1 MKIYI
6 AGRFGMVG
14 RAVEVEAKNLGFK
27 ILGKSSKDLDLTNR
41 ELVFAEIRDTTPD
54 VLVIAAA
61 RVGGIQANDSY
72 PVSFLSEN
80 LQIQTNLMDAA
91 HKFKIPKLIFLG
103 SSCIYPKFSE
113 QPIQESALLSGL
125 LEPTNEAY
133 AIAKI
138 AGVKLVDAYRKQYG
152 HDWLSLMPTN
162 LYGEFDN
169 FDVDTA
175 HVLPGLLNR
184 FHNAVISDC
193 KEIAVWG
200 DGSPMREFLNVSD
213 LASAIMFLITHSSSK
228 ALVNIGSGNET
239 SIADLADLISEVT
252 NFKGKID
259 FDTSK
264 PNGTPRKLLDSGY
277 IRSLGWEPKIPLEM
291 GVNETYS
298 WFLKNLNDVKGA
310 L

>member
-1 MKIYI
+1 LI
-6 AGRFGMVG
+6 
-14 RAVEVEAKNLGFK
+14 
-27 ILGKSSKDLDLTNR
+27 
-41 ELVFAEIRDTTPD
+41 
-54 VLVIAAA
+54 IAAA

-113 QPIQESALLSGL
+113 QPIQESSLLTGL

-138 AGVKLVDAYRKQYG
+138 AGIKLVDAYRKQYG

-169 FDVDTA
+169 FNVETS

-184 FHNAVISDC
+184 FHNTVISDS

-200 DGSPMREFLNVSD
+200 DGSPLREFLNVSD
-213 LASAIMFLITHSSSK
+213 LASAITFLITHSSSK
-228 ALVNIGSGNET
+228 ALINIGSGNEI
-239 SIADLADLISEVT
+239 SIKDLATLIATVT
-252 NFKGKID
+252 KFDGKIE
-259 FDTSK
+259 FDSTK

-277 IRSLGWEPKIPLEM
+277 INSLGWKPKVPLEI
-291 GVNETYS
+291 GIRETYK
-298 WFLKNLNDVKGA
+298 WFLENSDSKRGK
-310 L
+310 

>member
-14 RAVEVEAKNLGFK
+14 RAVELEAKNLGFK

-61 RVGGIQANDSY
+61 RVGGIQANDNH

-113 QPIQESALLSGL
+113 QPIQESALLTGL

-162 LYGEFDN
+162 LYGKFDN
-169 FDVDTA
+169 FDVDTS
-175 HVLPGLLNR
+175 HVLPGLLHR
-184 FHNAVISDC
+184 FHNAAISNS

-200 DGSPMREFLNVSD
+200 DGSPLREFLNVSD

-228 ALVNIGSGNET
+228 ALINIGSGNEI
-239 SIADLADLISEVT
+239 SIKDLATLIATVT
-252 NFKGKID
+252 KFEGKIE
-259 FDTSK
+259 FDSTK

-277 IRSLGWEPKIPLEM
+277 INSLGWKPKVPLEI
-291 GVNETYS
+291 GIRETYK
-298 WFLKNLNDVKGA
+298 WFLENFDVKRGE
-310 L
+310 

>member
-14 RAVEVEAKNLGFK
+14 RAVELEAKKLGFK

-54 VLVIAAA
+54 ALVIAAA

-72 PVSFLSEN
+72 PVTFLSEN

-91 HKFKIPKLIFLG
+91 HNFKIPKLIFLG

-113 QPIQESALLSGL
+113 QPIKESSLLTGL

-162 LYGEFDN
+162 LYGKFDN
-169 FDVDTA
+169 FDLENS
-175 HVLPGLLNR
+175 HVVAGLLRR
-184 FHNAVISDC
+184 FNSAVASGS
-193 KEIAVWG
+193 KEISVWG
-200 DGSPMREFLNVSD
+200 DGSPLREFLNVSD
-213 LASAIMFLITHSSSK
+213 LATAIMFLITKGSTQ
-228 ALVNIGSGNET
+228 ATINVGSGNEI
-239 SIADLADLISEVT
+239 SIKDLATFIAMIT
-252 NFKGKID
+252 NFNGKIE
-259 FDTSK
+259 FDTTK
-264 PNGTPRKLLDSGY
+264 PNGTPRKLLDSRY
-277 IRSLGWEPKIPLEM
+277 INSLGWEPKVSLET
-291 GVNETYS
+291 GIRETYK
-298 WFLKNLNDVKGA
+298 WFLENSVS
-310 L
+310 